1 MDVHRHIKP
10 DVTFLSESHLDKI
23 KAEKLMRKMNY
34 DKCLVHDSDGR
45 SGGLI
50 LMWKK
55 EIKIVCRRVENFF
68 IDVLVKGEQDWRFTG
83 FYGEPSWENKYKSW
97 EYIRELHAEDNLP
110 WLIIGDFNEILF
122 SWEKEGGAP
131 RATRYMKA
139 FQDCL
144 TDCGLENLGYVGDIY
159 TWRRD
164 GLRERLDRA
173 VANATWNSLFPHAKA
188 ITGENTKSDHRPVTV
203 NTEYLSDVHV
213 PSNLPKHFEARW
225 L

>member
-1 MDVHRHIKP
+1 
-10 DVTFLSESHLDKI
+10 
-23 KAEKLMRKMNY
+23 
-34 DKCLVHDSDGR
+34 
-45 SGGLI
+45 
-50 LMWKK
+50 
-55 EIKIVCRRVENFF
+55 
-68 IDVLVKGEQDWRFTG
+68 
-83 FYGEPSWENKYKSW
+83 
-97 EYIRELHAEDNLP
+97 
-110 WLIIGDFNEILF
+110 
-122 SWEKEGGAP
+122 
-131 RATRYMKA
+131 MKA